1 MIKTLIYIIYVF
13 ASLAHAAV
21 DLNSDG
27 FGDVWQLKFPDGP
40 LVPTGDTDGDGQSNA
55 AEATSGTN
63 PYDGKDV
70 IRITAIQWA
79 NQQVHLTWPSIRGK
93 RYQVECSDAMTGG
106 TWTTLGGSVQGTDA
120 EITSDLPSALPK
132 CFFRVRVYDTDSD
145 ADGVT
150 DWEELQVGYD
160 PNVNHGDL
168 ANLTTA
174 LQSPSIIT
182 ITASD
187 TEATEPWLSTPA
199 DAATFK
205 IQRSGGIAPLNLILA
220 KSGTTTAAD
229 YNSLPTSISLPLA
242 AMETTI
248 TVTPLAD
255 SLTESD
261 ETVILTVAPHP
272 SYTVGVAGSAA
283 ILIHDSTQ
291 ANGTGLLGNYWK
303 HPNSTNDSPY
313 FTGTP
318 IISRTDPTVNFD
330 NSIAA
335 WPGTPITVG
344 TTSNYFSSRWTGEI
358 LPEFSQY
365 YTIYVTANEAGRL
378 WVDGQLIIN
387 NWPPAAASFTEKSAV
402 ISLTGGKRHP
412 IILEHYNNTGNHVAV
427 LSWQASSQV
436 KQVIPQARLFPNLT
450 PQIFGPFEAWAF
462 VGGPTFTY
470 QINASGLPTSY
481 SASPLPAG
489 FTINTNTGL
498 ITGNPVAPGVFDIV
512 LTATNS
518 SGSGSAMLRL
528 NLLQSGG
535 GITREVWSG
544 ITGSSVSSIP
554 LTTPP
559 TTTSILTSLLAPS
572 DTDDNYGARIRGFL
586 TAPASGEY
594 KFFLRADEAAEFRL
608 SNDEEPVNAWKR
620 AELTGPVTAAD
631 WSGAATSPLLHLEA
645 GKRYYLEILHKEATG
660 TDHLAL
666 GWSKPGEATITP
678 SEIVPGHVLTRFED
692 VTLGSSAG
700 GTLFFAQ
707 LFPQTGAVTNG
718 YGTGSIRLSADKTT
732 AWVTPNFANLSST
745 FTGMHVHDSR
755 LPPTSNIVFDL
766 DETGVVKLA
775 DGSYVWQITGVGGL
789 SATQIADG
797 IGLTAYLNIHT
808 TSYPSG
814 EIKGYFHALDGSATF
829 TAPPSPPNWMI
840 ETATANT
847 DAKAASRFLEQST
860 FGASTADITALQGL
874 ASYDA
879 WIDSQFNK
887 SITYHLP
894 YVEKFKNLTNP
905 NSSPYVGTLSFN
917 SWWKNSIESDD
928 QLRQRIAFALNEIMV
943 VSENGSLD
951 DRANALSDFYDTLL
965 DQSFGNVRDLL
976 GSVSLHP
983 AMGRYLD
990 MLRNDKPNLSTGLI
1004 PNENYAREI
1013 LQLFSLGLN
1022 RLHPDGSLVL
1032 NSKGLPI
1039 PVYDQDAVIGFA
1051 HGFTG
1056 WDYNYTGAYHTSF
1069 SASANWID
1077 PMREVP
1083 ARHFIGKK
1091 RLLNNVVLP
1100 GITTSAGA
1108 AIDPYA
1114 THTTAQIADP
1124 AYQALAVQEL
1134 AAMHDQIFQHPNFGP
1149 FFCRQLIQRLVTST
1163 PSRGYIYRVASKFN
1177 DNGFGIRGDMKAI
1190 IKAILLDY
1198 EARSMTASN
1207 SPGFGKQREP
1217 VTRVTQIVRA
1227 FRPATNFA
1235 GTSAQDGGII
1245 TVDTTPVDHR
1255 LAINQKVLLGFTSL
1269 SQASTDGDFSVL
1281 SVSGKTFTVR
1291 TRDIHRSTWAQSST
1305 TLTVTTPVDHGFS
1318 PGQSVTIRFRAGNP
1332 PTDGVFLIATTP
1344 STTTFTVSAPT
1355 FTGSGTCDVA
1365 WLRGVYSQTS
1375 TNILTITNSTL
1386 AGLTTGAKLNI
1397 VFTPVTGQT
1406 IIPTAGTYSITSV
1419 SSSDP
1424 RVYTAT
1430 PDVGTLPVT
1439 TGTLGGSFHAASAA
1453 LIFDRNGTAISGY
1466 SDWNVGDTDTDLGQ
1480 TPLRSPTVFN
1490 YFLPDYQFPGA
1501 LSANGLI
1508 TPEFQISSETN
1519 VIRQSNF
1526 LFGGIYSSSSSL
1538 TSGGYTNGFSSFK
1551 TGSHDMMMDFSPWM
1565 GARTTGTDYWTNS
1578 ANLRSLTQEISKIL
1592 MAGRMSIAM
1601 EDQIYNFV
1609 SSTTNITYNAI
1620 TPSDSER
1627 RNRVRAIAYFIS
1639 ISPEYAIQR

>member
-1 MIKTLIYIIYVF
+1 MIKTLFSILYLL
-13 ASLAHAAV
+13 ASLAHGAT
-21 DLNSDG
+21 DLNGDG
-27 FGDVWQLKFPDGP
+27 FGDVWQLKFPGGP
-40 LVPTGDTDGDGQSNA
+40 LIPTEDTDGDGQSNA
-55 AEATSGTN
+55 AEATCGTN
-63 PYDGKDV
+63 PYDAKDV
-70 IRITAIQWA
+70 IRITAISWA

-93 RYQVECSDAMTGG
+93 RYQVESSDAMIGG
-106 TWTTLGGSVQGTDA
+106 TWTSIGASVQGTDA
-120 EITSDLPSALPK
+120 DITSDLPSDLPRR
-132 CFFRVRVYDTDSD
+132 FFRVRVFDIDSD

-174 LQSPSIIT
+174 LQSPSVVT
-182 ITASD
+182 VTASD
-187 TEATEPWLSTPA
+187 AEATEPWLTTPA
-199 DAATFK
+199 DVGTFK
-205 IQRSGGIAPLNLILA
+205 IQRSGGIAPLSVVLV
-220 KSGTTTAAD
+220 KSGTTTASD
-229 YNSLPTSISLPLA
+229 YNTLPSSISLPMA
-242 AMETTI
+242 ATEATV

-261 ETVILTVAPHP
+261 ETVILTLTPTP
-272 SYTVGVAGSAA
+272 SYTVGLASSAA
-283 ILIHDSTQ
+283 VLIHDSTP

-303 HPNSTNDSPY
+303 HPNSINDSPY
-313 FTGTP
+313 FTGNAT
-318 IISRTDPTVNFD
+318 ILRTDPTVNFD
-330 NSIAA
+330 NSVAA
-335 WPGTPITVG
+335 WPGSPITVG
-344 TTSNYFSSRWTGEI
+344 STSNYFSSRWTGEI

-365 YTIYVTANEAGRL
+365 YTLYVTANEAGRL
-378 WVDGQLIIN
+378 WVDGQLLIN
-387 NWPPAAASFTEKSAV
+387 NWPPAAASFTEKSAT

-412 IILEHYNNTGNHVAV
+412 IILEHYNNTGNHVAI

-436 KQVIPQARLFPNLT
+436 KQVIPQSRLFPNST
-450 PQIFGPFEAWAF
+450 PQIYGPFEAWAF
-462 VGGPTFTY
+462 VGAPTFTY
-470 QINASGLPTSY
+470 QIKASGLPTSY
-481 SASPLPAG
+481 SASPLPPG
-489 FTINTNTGL
+489 FTIDTTTGL
-498 ITGNPVAPGVFDIV
+498 ISGNPVAPGVFDIV
-512 LTATNS
+512 LTATNT

-528 NLLQSGG
+528 NILQSGG

-544 ITGSSVSSIP
+544 ITGSLVSSIP
-554 LTTPP
+554 VTTPP
-559 TTTSILTSLLAPS
+559 TSTSILTSLLAPS
-572 DTDDNYGARIRGFL
+572 NVDDNYGVRIRGFL
-586 TAPASGEY
+586 TAPATGEY

-631 WSGAATSPLLHLEA
+631 WSAAATSPLLHLEA
-645 GKRYYLEILHKEATG
+645 GKRYYLEILHKEGTG
-660 TDHLAL
+660 ADHLAL
-666 GWSKPGEATITP
+666 GWSKPGEVDTLP
-678 SEIVPGHVLTRFED
+678 SEVVPGHVLTRFED

-707 LFPQTGAVTNG
+707 LYPQPGAVTNG
-718 YGTGSIRLSADKTT
+718 YGTCSIRLSADKTT
-732 AWVTPNFANLSST
+732 AWITPDFANLSST

-755 LPPTSNIVFDL
+755 LPPTSNIIFDL

-775 DGSYVWQITGVGGL
+775 DGSYVWEITGVGGL

-797 IGLTAYLNIHT
+797 IGLTAYFNVHT
-808 TSYPSG
+808 TNYTSG
-814 EIKGYFHALDGSATF
+814 EIKGYFHALDGSSTF
-829 TAPPSPPNWMI
+829 TPPPTPPNWTT

-847 DAKAASRFLEQST
+847 DANAAARFLQQST
-860 FGASTADITALQGL
+860 FGGSAAEITALQSL

-879 WIDSQFNK
+879 WIDTQFTK
-887 SITYHLP
+887 PVTYHLP
-894 YVEKFKNLTNP
+894 YVETFKNLTNP
-905 NSSPYVGTLSFN
+905 NNTPYLGTLTFN
-917 SWWKNSIESDD
+917 SWWKNSIEADD
-928 QLRQRIAFALNEIMV
+928 QLRQRVAFALNEIMV
-943 VSENGSLD
+943 VSENGPLD

-976 GSVSLHP
+976 VAVSLHP

-1039 PVYDQDAVIGFA
+1039 PVYDQDTVIGFA

-1056 WDYNYTGAYHTSF
+1056 WDYNYTGASHTTF

-1091 RLLNNVVLP
+1091 RILNNVVLP
-1100 GITTSAGA
+1100 GITTVAGA

-1124 AYQALAVQEL
+1124 IYQALAAQEM

-1163 PSRGYIYRVASKFN
+1163 PSRGYIYRVASTFN
-1177 DNGFGIRGDMKAI
+1177 DNGMGVRGDMKAI

-1198 EARSMTASN
+1198 EARSITASN

-1235 GTSAQDGGII
+1235 GTSNQDGGII
-1245 TVDTTPVDHR
+1245 TVDTTPTDHR
-1255 LAINQKVLLGFTSL
+1255 LAVNQKVLLGFTSP

-1318 PGQSVTIRFRAGNP
+1318 PGQSVMIRFSAGNP
-1332 PTDGVFLIATTP
+1332 PTNGIFLIATTP
-1344 STTTFTVSAPT
+1344 STTTFTVSAPA
-1355 FTGSGTCDVA
+1355 FTGSGACDVA

-1375 TNILTITNSTL
+1375 ANILTITSSTL
-1386 AGLTTGAKLNI
+1386 GGLTTGSKLDI

-1406 IIPTAGTYSITSV
+1406 TVPTTGTYSITSV

-1439 TGTLGGSFHAASAA
+1439 TNTIAGSFHAASTA
-1453 LIFDRNGTAISGY
+1453 LIFNRSGTVVSGY

-1490 YFLPDYQFPGA
+1490 YFLPDYQYPGA
-1501 LSANGLI
+1501 LTANGLI
-1508 TPEFQISSETN
+1508 TPEFQLSSETN

-1538 TSGGYTNGFSSFK
+1538 TNGGYTNGFSSFK
-1551 TGSHDMMMDFSPWM
+1551 TGSHDIMMDFSPWM
-1565 GARTTGTDYWTNS
+1565 GPRTTGTDYWANT
-1578 ANLRSLTQEISKIL
+1578 ANLRSLIREIAKIL
-1592 MAGRMSIAM
+1592 MAGRMSTAL
-1601 EDQIYNFV
+1601 EDQIYNYV
-1609 SSTTNITYNAI
+1609 SSTTNITYTTSA
-1620 TPSDSER
+1620 PSDSER